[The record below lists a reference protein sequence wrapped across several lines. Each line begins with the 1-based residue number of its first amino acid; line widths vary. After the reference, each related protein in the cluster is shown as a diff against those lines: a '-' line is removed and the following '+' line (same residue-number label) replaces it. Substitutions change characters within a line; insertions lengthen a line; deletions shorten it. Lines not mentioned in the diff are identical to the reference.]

1 MASCL
6 FQFGIYRSR
15 NVRRT
20 LNKTIGWHLQNQF
33 VYHLVDE
40 LESSKYKLFR
50 TLRGG
55 AESVRN
61 NLIVNWHTNPKQK
74 LCCHWPHF
82 TLTDKNSL
90 RFIKVICQK
99 KNNKNNNKQKRK
111 RKWKAK
117 RPVRGCANRQTA
129 PNTIGNDLE
138 IMPSFV
144 HFNFLFTVKQQVKLG
159 NGYFA
164 HAKLRSS
171 KKQVSYYTKKN
182 E

>member
-1 MASCL
+1 
-6 FQFGIYRSR
+6 
-15 NVRRT
+15 VRRT

-99 KNNKNNNKQKRK
+99 KKITKTTTNKSENESGKQKDQCEGVRID
-111 RKWKAK
+111 
-117 RPVRGCANRQTA
+117 RPRRIQ
-129 PNTIGNDLE
+129 LE
-138 IMPSFV
+138 
-144 HFNFLFTVKQQVKLG
+144 TT
-159 NGYFA
+159 
-164 HAKLRSS
+164 LR
-171 KKQVSYYTKKN
+171 
-182 E
+182 